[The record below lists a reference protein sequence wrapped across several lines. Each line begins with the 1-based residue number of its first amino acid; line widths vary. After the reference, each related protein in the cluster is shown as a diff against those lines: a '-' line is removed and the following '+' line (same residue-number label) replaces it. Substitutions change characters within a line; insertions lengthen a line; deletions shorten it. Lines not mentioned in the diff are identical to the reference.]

1 MPTGFFGNTP
11 STQDVYRM
19 SGDTTQKTMEGLE
32 GLNNPFA
39 AYNTLGSATTAF
51 GLPTDVSAAF
61 NPGRQNIARQRA
73 RSMQSAALRNGN
85 SATPNRAFS
94 GVEGSF
100 ADSLGNLEGQASQ
113 AQLQQQNQNAAF
125 FKSLL
130 GDSASWDM
138 NRAKTVEGMSNDL
151 FQNAQNFQQGQ
162 FNMRDPGVGDYLMSA
177 LGSLG
182 GGVTQ
187 GFGAKLA
194 KSA

>member
-1 MPTGFFGNTP
+1 
-11 STQDVYRM
+11 
-19 SGDTTQKTMEGLE
+19 
-32 GLNNPFA
+32 
-39 AYNTLGSATTAF
+39 
-51 GLPTDVSAAF
+51 
-61 NPGRQNIARQRA
+61 
-73 RSMQSAALRNGN
+73 MQSAALRNGN

-182 GGVTQ
+182 GGVAQ